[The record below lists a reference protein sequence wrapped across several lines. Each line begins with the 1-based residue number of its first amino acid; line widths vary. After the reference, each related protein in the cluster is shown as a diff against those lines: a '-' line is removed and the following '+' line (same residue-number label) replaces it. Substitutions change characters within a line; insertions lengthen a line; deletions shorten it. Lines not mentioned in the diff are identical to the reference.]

1 MSNDILAGPK
11 ILIMG
16 PAGTGKTH
24 SIGTLVDWASH
35 HSREVFVFFTES
47 GLESLLGYWK
57 DRGLEIPPN
66 LHWHVGTVK
75 PLSLS
80 ALKKAADQVG
90 KLSYEGVTKIQDPTR
105 SQNNEFYRVLDVCAN
120 FPDDRTGELYG
131 PIDEWDTSRIFV
143 LDSLSELSNA
153 AMKMVIG
160 NKPTAAPPE
169 YLVAQNNLLN
179 FLRLLTQ
186 GVKSTVVLTA
196 HVTRETDE
204 ISGMTKLMVKSVGK
218 ALSNELPQL
227 FSDVIYAV
235 REGLSFYFDTAAVNV
250 DVKTRNLPI
259 ASKQKPDFGV
269 LMDKWTLRGGV

>member
-1 MSNDILAGPK
+1 MNTNTLAGPK
-11 ILIMG
+11 VLLMG

-57 DRGLEIPPN
+57 DRGLEIPSN

-204 ISGMTKLMVKSVGK
+204 ITGSIKLMVKAVGK
-218 ALSNELPQL
+218 AMANEIPQL
-227 FSDVIYAV
+227 FSDVIYTV
-235 REGLSFYFDTAAVNV
+235 RTGAEWSWDTASVMV
-250 DVKTRNLPI
+250 DTKTRNLPVL
-259 ASKQKPDFGV
+259 AKQKQDFATI
-269 LMDKWTLRGGV
+269 MDKWTLRGGV